1 MSRTITAMFD
11 SRSEA
16 EAARARLTG
25 SRIDADRVRIIDK
38 SHSERAGTGGDRDEG
53 FWDTLKSAFMPEEDS
68 YAYEEGMRRGGYL
81 VCAQV
86 EEREADE
93 AIRIL
98 DSSSPVDFD
107 RRREDW
113 KSDGWQERESAAR
126 AEMAGA
132 HSGRTG
138 ARPEH
143 GGERAVEEEHI
154 PVVEEELR
162 VGKREVARGGARVRS
177 YIKETPVHEEV
188 SLREEHVSVER
199 RPVDRTLARG
209 ELDRDGDLLR
219 DRSVEMTERSE
230 EAVVG
235 KEARV
240 REELVVKKTAD
251 QRTEQIDDTVRRTE
265 VDVDKG
271 SGGREDRSA
280 FGSFGKG
287 GDRTGD
293 RTRGDARSGDR
304 KDDRE
309 VEGTGYAPRV
319 DKSGV

>member
-16 EAARARLTG
+16 EAARARLTE
-25 SRIDADRVRIIDK
+25 SRIDAERVRILDQTHG
-38 SHSERAGTGGDRDEG
+38 SGGADGRDEG

-68 YAYEEGMRRGGYL
+68 HAYEEGMRRGGYL

-86 EEREADE
+86 DEREADE

-107 RRREDW
+107 RRQEDW
-113 KSDGWQERESAAR
+113 KADGWQGYAGSARSNMPGA
-126 AEMAGA
+126 AG
-132 HSGRTG
+132 GTRD
-138 ARPEH
+138 
-143 GGERAVEEEHI
+143 RAVEEEHI
-154 PVVEEELR
+154 PILEEELR

-177 YIKETPVHEEV
+177 YITETPVHEEV
-188 SLREEHVSVER
+188 NLREEHVSVER
-199 RPVDRTLARG
+199 RPVNETLERG
-209 ELDRDGDLLR
+209 ALDRDGDLLR

-240 REELVVKKTAD
+240 REELVVKKTAE

-265 VDVDKG
+265 VDVDQG
-271 SGGREDRSA
+271 TSGGEDRSA
-280 FGSFGKG
+280 FGSFGKDG
-287 GDRTGD
+287 ADRNRADLGSRD
-293 RTRGDARSGDR
+293 RNRD
-304 KDDRE
+304 DDRE
-309 VEGTGYAPRV
+309 AEGTGYAPRI
-319 DKSGV
+319 DKSGL